1 MTSHSIPAKGQ
12 QMPRILTF
20 RSARTSNS
28 TKPNHAE
35 LSGLIWT
42 FTFCAFLFLSSNPA
56 CAQKAM
62 DNIAVMTFNV
72 RYGTAKDSLNSW
84 PYRKE
89 IFINCIRD
97 NRPDILCVQEAL
109 DFQIGSIQAAFPTM
123 RSVGVG
129 RYQGIAVP
137 DRPHETMAGESCNI
151 LFDSTKFDLKDCETF
166 WHSDTP
172 EIPASMTWGN
182 NMPRITTWGLF
193 KDRASGLDFAVMNT
207 HFHWNEPYVTNAAE
221 LNMRYWRKIAGT
233 LPTIFTGDFNMSP
246 DSPTHRLFCGQAGS
260 PGLLGA
266 FRDCWQL
273 LGKSEVNAGT
283 SSGFSGR
290 KDKVRIDW
298 ILATEQFTPVEI
310 QIIYYNEQGRYPSDH
325 FPVRAGL
332 KLNGE

>member
-1 MTSHSIPAKGQ
+1 MKPSSIEAKARRMSRIQ
-12 QMPRILTF
+12 TLLREPR
-20 RSARTSNS
+20 SNS
-28 TKPNHAE
+28 TKSIHE
-35 LSGLIWT
+35 KLSGPVRILSL
-42 FTFCAFLFLSSNPA
+42 CAILVLSSNLA
-56 CAQKAM
+56 CAQKAT

-109 DFQIGSIQAAFPTM
+109 DFQIAYIQAAFPTM

-129 RYQGIAVP
+129 RYQGVAVP

-151 LFDSTKFDLKDCETF
+151 LFDTTKFDLKDHGTF

-182 NMPRITTWGLF
+182 TMPRITTWGLF

-207 HFHWNEPYVTNAAE
+207 HFHWDEPYVTKAAE
-221 LNMRYWRKIAGT
+221 LNMLYWRKIAGT

-246 DSPTHRLFCGQAGS
+246 DSPAHRLFCGQAGP

-290 KDKVRIDW
+290 KGKARIDW
-298 ILATEQFTPVEI
+298 ILATKQFAPLEI

-325 FPVRAGL
+325 FPVRADL

>member
-1 MTSHSIPAKGQ
+1 LSSPV
-12 QMPRILTF
+12 RIL
-20 RSARTSNS
+20 SLCAILVLASN
-28 TKPNHAE
+28 
-35 LSGLIWT
+35 L
-42 FTFCAFLFLSSNPA
+42 A
-56 CAQKAM
+56 CAQKAT

-109 DFQIGSIQAAFPTM
+109 DFQIAYIQAAFPTM

-129 RYQGIAVP
+129 RYQGVPVP

-151 LFDSTKFDLKDCETF
+151 LFDSTKFDLKAHGTF

-193 KDRASGLDFAVMNT
+193 RDRASGLNFAVMNT

-246 DSPTHRLFCGQAGS
+246 DSPAHRLFCGQAGP

-290 KDKVRIDW
+290 KDKARIDW
-298 ILATEQFTPVEI
+298 ILATKQFAPLEI

-325 FPVRAGL
+325 FPVRAEL
-332 KLNGE
+332 KLKGE